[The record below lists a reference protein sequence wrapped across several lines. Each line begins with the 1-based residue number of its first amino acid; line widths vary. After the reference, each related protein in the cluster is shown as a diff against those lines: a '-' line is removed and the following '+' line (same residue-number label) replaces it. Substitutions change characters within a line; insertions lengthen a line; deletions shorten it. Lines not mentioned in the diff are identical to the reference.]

1 MLYEM
6 KQVCKL
12 KIQGLSDRDIRETV
26 IDENIFQYKKKSS
39 LKRSLPYILKRV
51 NVLDDK
57 LRNMMIQ
64 EPFEVVKV
72 INLYSIL
79 KTDQLFYEFMNEVVK
94 EAFAK
99 GEKELERKN
108 VNVFFSYKAEQSE
121 FVANL
126 AESTIKRLKSAYM
139 KVLVEV
145 GIVKGLRSRELHRL
159 LIDEHVRKHL
169 ESIGDKQFVEVMGE

>member
-12 KIQGLSDRDIRETV
+12 KLKGLSDRDIIETV

-51 NVLDDK
+51 NILDDK

-79 KTDQLFYEFMNEVVK
+79 KTDQLFYEFMYEVVK

-99 GEKELERKN
+99 
-108 VNVFFSYKAEQSE
+108 
-121 FVANL
+121 
-126 AESTIKRLKSAYM
+126 
-139 KVLVEV
+139 
-145 GIVKGLRSRELHRL
+145 
-159 LIDEHVRKHL
+159 
-169 ESIGDKQFVEVMGE
+169 

>member
-1 MLYEM
+1 MMYEM

-12 KIQGLSDRDIRETV
+12 KLQGLSDTDIKEKV

-39 LKRSLPYILKRV
+39 LKRSFPYILKRI
-51 NVLDDK
+51 NILDDK
-57 LRNMMIQ
+57 LRNMMVQ

-94 EAFAK
+94 EAFDK

-108 VNVFFSYKAEQSE
+108 VNVFFTYKAEQSE

-126 AESTIKRLKSAYM
+126 AESTVKRLKSAYM
-139 KVLVEV
+139 KVLIEV
-145 GIVKGLRSRELHRL
+145 GIVKDLRSRELHQL
-159 LIDEHVRKHL
+159 LIDEQVRKHL